1 MYINTVLLKGSLI
14 LKYAPLE
21 AHLLECREAEV
32 PMTFERVE
40 EIVGTALPPS
50 AFRHRAWWSNNP
62 TNSVIT
68 HTWLRAG
75 YKSAEVDMT
84 ERKLVFRKSETGGA
98 IPGGRGTKPEGG
110 DPGARQSIVSRIADA
125 LEGTVTVK
133 PGTDLTE
140 PVDVE
145 WDAAR

>member
-1 MYINTVLLKGSLI
+1 M
-14 LKYAPLE
+14 KYELLE
-21 AHLLECREAEV
+21 AHLLECRESEV
-32 PMTFERVE
+32 PMTFEKVE
-40 EIVGTALPPS
+40 EIVGTTLPPS

-62 TNSVIT
+62 SNSVIT
-68 HTWLRAG
+68 HAWLRAG

-84 ERKLVFRKSETGGA
+84 GHKLVFRKSDGG
-98 IPGGRGTKPEGG
+98 GTPAGA
-110 DPGARQSIVSRIADA
+110 DVPGAPETPQQSIVSCIADA
-125 LEGTVTVK
+125 LQGTVTVK

>member
-1 MYINTVLLKGSLI
+1 M
-14 LKYAPLE
+14 KYESLE
-21 AHLLECREAEV
+21 AHLLECRESEV
-32 PMTFERVE
+32 PMTFEKVE

-62 TNSVIT
+62 SNSVIT
-68 HTWLRAG
+68 HAWLRAG
-75 YKSAEVDMT
+75 YKSAEVDMSGH
-84 ERKLVFRKSETGGA
+84 KLVFRKSDGEGTPAGA
-98 IPGGRGTKPEGG
+98 
-110 DPGARQSIVSRIADA
+110 DVPGAPETPRESIVSRIAGA
-125 LEGTVTVK
+125 LKGTVTVK